1 MSYEFLGK
9 KISGRFTIPSGIITT
24 DINIIKKIITEI
36 PEIGVITTKSIGP
49 EPKVG
54 NREPIITQ
62 YAPGCFMNAV
72 GLTNPG
78 AKKFSEQLKELK
90 IPSDKFLLTSIF
102 GSTPEEFVEVAKL
115 VAPYSDGLE
124 LNLSC
129 PHAKGYG
136 MAIGQKPELVK
147 EFCAAVKKVVD
158 IPIIAK
164 LTPNTPD
171 IGLIAKAAVEGG
183 ADGICAINT
192 VGPGLYT
199 VEGNPVLT
207 NKLGGMSG
215 KGILP
220 IGIKC
225 VKQIRDALKVPII
238 GCGGISNIYDV
249 IAYKNAGANIFGVG
263 SALAGLK
270 SEKLQSYFKALG
282 SEFKEYS
289 KTNAV
294 LSKSEEHL
302 KKVDM
307 SFEKYTLVKNQN
319 VADDFS
325 VLVFDKN
332 IDIKAGQFV
341 FVWIP
346 GVGEKPFSILDNEP
360 LKLGIQGVGCFT
372 KELVALKEGAVVYF
386 RGPYGQPIILDNKK
400 LNFTVSGGCGFAANY
415 LISKENKDVECFIG
429 SRDKQHLFCIEEA
442 KKYGKT
448 NISTDDGTAG
458 YNGFVTELMKER
470 LIEIKKNDDR
480 ELVFY
485 NCGPKPMIKA
495 ATKIQLEF
503 TKPENIFNSID
514 HITKCGVGL
523 CGSCATKNGE
533 RSCIDGPFIQEK
545 E

>member
-24 DINIIKKIITEI
+24 DINIIKKIISEI

-49 EPKVG
+49 EPKTG
-54 NREPIITQ
+54 NCEPIITQ

-90 IPSDKFLLTSIF
+90 VPSDKFLLTSIF
-102 GSTPEEFVEVAKL
+102 GSTAAEFVEVAKL

-147 EFCAAVKKVVD
+147 EFCAAVKEVVD

-192 VGPGLYT
+192 VGPGLHT

-225 VKQIRDALKVPII
+225 VKQIKDAIDIPVIA
-238 GCGGISNIYDV
+238 CGGISNIYDV

-270 SEKLQSYFKALG
+270 SENLQSYFKALG

-289 KTNAV
+289 ETNSV
-294 LSKSEEHL
+294 LSKSEEYL
-302 KKVDM
+302 KKIDM
-307 SFEKYTLVKNQN
+307 SFEKYTLLENQKI
-319 VADDFS
+319 ADDFS

-346 GVGEKPFSILDNEP
+346 GLGEKPFSILDNEP

-372 KELVALKEGAVVYF
+372 KALIALKEGSHVYF
-386 RGPYGQPIILDNKK
+386 RGPYGQPVILDNKK
-400 LNFTVSGGCGFAANY
+400 HTFTISGGCGFAANY
-415 LISKENKDVECFIG
+415 LISKENKNVECFIG
-429 SRDKQHLFCIEEA
+429 SKDKEHLFCVKEA
-442 KKYGKT
+442 QKYGKT
-448 NISTDDGTAG
+448 NVSTDDGSYG
-458 YNGFVTELMKER
+458 FHGFVTQLMKER
-470 LIEIKKNDDR
+470 LEEIKKEDDK
-480 ELVFY
+480 EMVFY